1 MTVSRSF
8 LLSTLLSLSAL
19 LSLFAVAPAGHAET
33 IALIGTGD
41 VSAAFGPRLAELGH
55 QVVYGSR
62 TPDRPDVRE
71 LVQATGS
78 GASAASPAEA
88 AAQAGIVMLNVPW
101 SVAEDV
107 VLGLGDVDG
116 KIIIDPI
123 NPRVVDENGFRN
135 YPTNTSNAERIQN
148 LSPRAYV
155 VKAFNTISADTM
167 IDPDVLGHPV
177 TIPIAG
183 NDEAAKQTVAELAE
197 ALGYEAIDVGP
208 VRYAHIVEGFYLLR
222 SNARDLLGTHFEYHL
237 RRRESPVP
245 QEVR

>member
-1 MTVSRSF
+1 MAVSRS
-8 LLSTLLSLSAL
+8 LLLSAL
-19 LSLFAVAPAGHAET
+19 LVLTALPIAGRSET

-41 VSAAFGPRLAELGH
+41 VSAAFGPRLAQLGH
-55 QVVYGSR
+55 QVIYGSR

-71 LVQATGS
+71 MLQATGS
-78 GASAASPAEA
+78 GASAALPDEA
-88 AAQAGIVMLNVPW
+88 AARADIVMINVPW
-101 SVAEDV
+101 SVAEEV
-107 VLGLGDVDG
+107 VLGLGDLAG

-123 NPRVVDENGFRN
+123 NPRIVDEDGYRH

-148 LSPRAYV
+148 LAPQAFV
-155 VKAFNTISADTM
+155 VKAFNTISSDTM

-183 NDEAAKQTVAELAE
+183 NDAAAKQTVAGLAE

-222 SNARDLLGTHFEYHL
+222 SNARDLLGTHYEYHL
-237 RRRESPVP
+237 RRRENAAP
-245 QEVR
+245 QEIR